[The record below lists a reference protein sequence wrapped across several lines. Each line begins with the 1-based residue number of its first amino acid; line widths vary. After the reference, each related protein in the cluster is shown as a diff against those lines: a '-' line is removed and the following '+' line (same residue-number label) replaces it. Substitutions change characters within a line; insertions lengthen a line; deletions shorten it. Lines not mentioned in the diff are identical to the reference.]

1 MNSYKA
7 PLNDLSFIFNH
18 LLDQEQ
24 LAKLPGL
31 EDLGVDLYESILD
44 EAGKFASNV
53 LDPINASGDREGL
66 KIKDGVVTTPTGFKA
81 AYQQYVQA
89 GWNNISLEPEF
100 GGQGLPYILS
110 TAVNEIMMGANKS
123 FVMCSGL
130 TTGAIEAISH
140 AASDELKQK
149 YLPKLV
155 SGEWGG
161 TMNLTEPGAGSDVG
175 ALKAKAIDQGD
186 GSYRIH
192 GQKIFITFGEH
203 DLTDNIIHLVL
214 ARLPDAPE
222 GVRGI
227 SLFLVPKFFVNDDG
241 SLGERN
247 DLRCVSIEHKLGIH
261 ASPTC
266 VMAYGDHEGALGY
279 LIGEK
284 NKGLAAMFVM
294 MNMARLTVGMEGVAL
309 TERSYQAALSYAR
322 ERIQGTDVETGQSV
336 AIIEHADVRRMLLT
350 MKSQV
355 EAMRTLSLFLAQAQ
369 DISFRHA
376 DPSVR
381 AHHQGIVDLLIPVF
395 KAWATETALKTTTL
409 GIQVHGGLGFIEET
423 GVAQYLRDAVISVIY
438 EGTTAIQAADL
449 VGRKVVKDQ
458 GKNLNILLGLMKATL
473 IELQENTALADIAKE
488 FATAIQV
495 LEEHSQHI
503 AAQFIQATKQAL
515 SVSVAYLM
523 LTGIVVGAWQH
534 ARSAIK
540 AQELLEK
547 NAGNLEFLKA
557 KVQSARFYHLM
568 VLPEIYGLAYSVK
581 YAGSAVTD
589 FSNDYFVD
597 D

>member
-18 LLDQEQ
+18 LLDQDQ
-24 LAKLPGL
+24 LAQLPGL

-44 EAGKFASNV
+44 EASKFATNV

-66 KIKDGVVTTPTGFKA
+66 KIQDGVVTTPKGFKE
-81 AYQQYVQA
+81 AYAQYTQA
-89 GWNNISLEPEF
+89 GWNNISLDPEF

-110 TAVNEIMMGANKS
+110 TAVNEIMMSANKS

-130 TTGAIEAISH
+130 TIGAIEAISH

-175 ALKAKAIDQGD
+175 ALKTKVIDQGN
-186 GSYRIH
+186 GTYRIH

-203 DLTDNIIHLVL
+203 DFTDNIIHLVL

-227 SLFLVPKFFVNDDG
+227 SLFLVPKFLVNADG

-247 DLRCVSIEHKLGIH
+247 DVRCVSIEHKLGIH

-266 VMAYGDHEGALGY
+266 VMAYGDNEGALGY
-279 LIGEK
+279 LIGDK
-284 NKGLAAMFVM
+284 NKGLAAMFMM

-309 TERSYQAALSYAR
+309 TERSYQAALDYAR
-322 ERIQGTDVETGQSV
+322 ERVQGADVETGKPV
-336 AIIEHADVRRMLLT
+336 AIIEHADVRRQLLA
-350 MKSQV
+350 MKSNV
-355 EAMRTLSLFLAQAQ
+355 EAMRALSLFIAQAQ
-369 DISFRHA
+369 DISFRHIE
-376 DPSVR
+376 PEVR
-381 AHHQGIVDLLIPVF
+381 AHHQGLVDLLIPVF
-395 KAWATETALKTTTL
+395 KAWATETALKTTIT

-458 GKNLNILLGLMKATL
+458 SKNLAVLIDLMKKTHVDIQAKP
-473 IELQENTALADIAKE
+473 ELVDVAKE
-488 FATAIQV
+488 FAAAIEV
-495 LEEHSQHI
+495 LSENSQHI
-503 AAQFIQATKQAL
+503 AAQFVESAKQAL
-515 SVSVAYLM
+515 SVSVPYLM
-523 LTGIVVGAWQH
+523 LAGLVVGAWQH
-534 ARSAIK
+534 AQSALK
-540 AQELLEK
+540 AVELLE
-547 NAGNLEFLKA
+547 AGENNQNFLKG
-557 KVQSARFYHLM
+557 KIQTARFYHRM
-568 VLPEIYGLAYSVK
+568 VLPEIYGLAYSVQHT
-581 YAGSAVTD
+581 GTSVTA
-589 FSNDYFVD
+589 FENAYFGE
-597 D
+597 

>member
-24 LAKLPGL
+24 LAQLPGL

-44 EAGKFASNV
+44 EAGKFATNV

-66 KIKDGVVTTPTGFKA
+66 KIADGVVTTPKGFKE
-81 AYQQYVQA
+81 AYAQYTQA

-110 TAVNEIMMGANKS
+110 TAVNEIMMSANKS

-130 TTGAIEAISH
+130 TIGAIEAISH
-140 AASDELKQK
+140 AGSDELKQK

-175 ALKAKAIDQGD
+175 ALKTKAIDQGD
-186 GSYRIH
+186 GTYRIS

-203 DLTDNIIHLVL
+203 DFTDNIIHLVL

-227 SLFLVPKFFVNDDG
+227 SLFLVPKFLVNDDG

-247 DLRCVSIEHKLGIH
+247 DVRCVSIEHKLGIH

-266 VMAYGDHEGALGY
+266 VMAYGDNEGALGY
-279 LIGEK
+279 LVGEQ
-284 NKGLAAMFVM
+284 NKGLMAMFVM

-309 TERSYQAALSYAR
+309 TERSYQASLDYAR
-322 ERIQGTDVETGQSV
+322 ERVQGVDVETGQSV
-336 AIIEHADVRRMLLT
+336 AIIEHADVRRQLLS
-350 MKSQV
+350 MKSNV
-355 EAMRTLSLFLAQAQ
+355 EAMRALSLFIAQSQ
-369 DISFRHA
+369 DISFRHTDA
-376 DPSVR
+376 EVR
-381 AHHQGIVDLLIPVF
+381 KHNQGLVDLLIPVF
-395 KAWATETALKTTTL
+395 KAWATETALKTTTT

-458 GKNLNILLGLMKATL
+458 GKNLNVLIGLMKDTL
-473 IELQENTALADIAKE
+473 AKVQANPELADIAKE
-488 FATAIQV
+488 FAVAIDI
-495 LEEHSQHI
+495 LSENSQQI
-503 AAQFIQATKQAL
+503 AAQFLQSTKQAL
-515 SVSVAYLM
+515 SVSVPYLM
-523 LTGIVVGAWQH
+523 LVGNVVGAWQL
-534 ARSAIK
+534 AQSAVK
-540 AQELLEK
+540 ASELLATGDT
-547 NAGNLEFLKA
+547 NINFLKG
-557 KVQSARFYHLM
+557 KIQTARFYHSM
-568 VLPEIYGLAYSVK
+568 VLPEIHGLAYSVQH
-581 YAGSAVTD
+581 AGTAVTAFD
-589 FSNDYFVD
+589 NAYFGE
-597 D
+597 

>member
-24 LAKLPGL
+24 LAQLPGL

-44 EAGKFASNV
+44 EAGKFATNV

-66 KIKDGVVTTPTGFKA
+66 KIADGVVTTPKGFKE
-81 AYQQYVQA
+81 AYAQYTQA

-110 TAVNEIMMGANKS
+110 TAVNEIMMSANKS

-130 TTGAIEAISH
+130 TIGAIEAISH
-140 AASDELKQK
+140 AGSDELKQK

-175 ALKAKAIDQGD
+175 ALKTKAIDQRD
-186 GSYRIH
+186 GTYRIH

-203 DLTDNIIHLVL
+203 DFTDNIIHLVL

-227 SLFLVPKFFVNDDG
+227 SLFLVPKFMVNDDG

-266 VMAYGDHEGALGY
+266 VMAYGDNEGALGY
-279 LIGEK
+279 LVGEK
-284 NKGLAAMFVM
+284 NKGLMAMFVM

-309 TERSYQAALSYAR
+309 TERSYQAALDYAR
-322 ERIQGTDVETGQSV
+322 ERVQGVDAETGQSV
-336 AIIEHADVRRMLLT
+336 AIIEHADVRRQLLQ
-350 MKSQV
+350 MKSNV
-355 EAMRTLSLFLAQAQ
+355 EAMRALSLFIAQAQ
-369 DISFRHA
+369 DISFRHSDA
-376 DPSVR
+376 EVR
-381 AHHQGIVDLLIPVF
+381 KHNQGLVDLLIPVF
-395 KAWATETALKTTTL
+395 KAWATETALKTTTT

-458 GKNLNILLGLMKATL
+458 GKNLGVLIGLMKQTL
-473 IELQENTALADIAKE
+473 AQAEANADLADIAFELKY
-488 FATAIQV
+488 AIEL
-495 LEEHSQHI
+495 LEQHSRAI
-503 AAQFIQATKQAL
+503 AGQFMQSTKQAL
-515 SVSVAYLM
+515 SVSVPYLM
-523 LTGIVVGAWQH
+523 LTGLVTGAWQL
-534 ARSAIK
+534 AQSAVK
-540 AQELLEK
+540 ASELLA
-547 NAGNLEFLKA
+547 AGDSNVNFLKG
-557 KVQSARFYHLM
+557 KIETARFYHKA
-568 VLPEIYGLAYSVK
+568 VLPEIRGLAYTVSNTGSVITGFDN
-581 YAGSAVTD
+581 A
-589 FSNDYFVD
+589 YFGE
-597 D
+597 

>member
-18 LLDQEQ
+18 LLDQKQ
-24 LAKLPGL
+24 LAELPGL
-31 EDLGVDLYESILD
+31 EDLGVELYESVLE

-66 KIKDGVVTTPTGFKA
+66 KIADGVVTTPKGFKE
-81 AYQQYVQA
+81 AYQQYTQA

-130 TTGAIEAISH
+130 TIGAIEAISH
-140 AASDELKQK
+140 AASDELKHK

-175 ALKAKAIDQGD
+175 ALKTKAIEQAD

-203 DLTDNIIHLVL
+203 DLTENIIHLVL
-214 ARLPDAPE
+214 ARLPDAPA

-227 SLFLVPKFFVNDDG
+227 SLFLVPKFLVNDDG

-247 DLRCVSIEHKLGIH
+247 DVRCVSIEHKLGIH

-266 VMAYGDHEGALGY
+266 VMAYGDDEGALGY
-279 LIGEK
+279 LVGEK

-309 TERSYQAALSYAR
+309 TERSYQAALDYAR
-322 ERIQGTDVETGQSV
+322 ERVQGADVATGQPV
-336 AIIEHADVRRMLLT
+336 AIIEHADVRRQLLS
-350 MKSQV
+350 MKSNV
-355 EAMRTLSLFLAQAQ
+355 EAMRAISLFIAQAQ
-369 DISFRHA
+369 DISLRHPDA
-376 DPSVR
+376 EVR
-381 AHHQGIVDLLIPVF
+381 AYNQGLVDLLIPVF
-395 KAWATETALKTTTL
+395 KAWATETALKTTTT

-449 VGRKVVKDQ
+449 VGRKIVKDQ
-458 GKNLNILLGLMKATL
+458 GKNLGVLLGLMKETL
-473 IELQENTALADIAKE
+473 AEVQAKAELADIATE
-488 FATAIQV
+488 FGNAIEL
-495 LEEHSQHI
+495 LESHSQLI
-503 AAQFIQATKQAL
+503 AQQFMQSTKDAL
-515 SVSVAYLM
+515 SVSVPYLM

-534 ARSAIK
+534 AKSAVK
-540 AQELLEK
+540 AAELLAQAQG
-547 NAGNLEFLKA
+547 NANFLKA
-557 KVQSARFYHLM
+557 KVQTARFYHTM
-568 VLPEIYGLAYSVK
+568 VLAEIYGLAHSVQH
-581 YAGSAVTD
+581 AGSVVTD
-589 FSNDYFVD
+589 FSNDYFID
-597 D
+597 

>member
-18 LLDQEQ
+18 LLDQKQ
-24 LAKLPGL
+24 LAELPGL
-31 EDLGVDLYESILD
+31 EDLGVELYESVLD
-44 EAGKFASNV
+44 EAGKFATNV

-66 KIKDGVVTTPTGFKA
+66 KIADGVVTTPKGFKE
-81 AYQQYVQA
+81 AYQQYTQA

-130 TTGAIEAISH
+130 TIGAIEAISH

-175 ALKAKAIDQGD
+175 ALKTKAIEQDD

-214 ARLPDAPE
+214 ARLPDAPA

-227 SLFLVPKFFVNDDG
+227 SLFLVPKFLVNDDG

-247 DLRCVSIEHKLGIH
+247 DVRCVSIEHKLGIH

-266 VMAYGDHEGALGY
+266 VMAYGDNEGALGY
-279 LIGEK
+279 LVGEK

-309 TERSYQAALSYAR
+309 TERSYQAALDYAR
-322 ERIQGTDVETGQSV
+322 ERVQGADVTTGQQV
-336 AIIEHADVRRMLLT
+336 AIIEHADVRRQLLS
-350 MKSQV
+350 MKSNV
-355 EAMRTLSLFLAQAQ
+355 EAMRAISLFIAQAQ
-369 DISFRHA
+369 DISFRHPDA
-376 DPSVR
+376 EVR
-381 AHHQGIVDLLIPVF
+381 AYHQGLVDLLIPVF
-395 KAWATETALKTTTL
+395 KAWATETALKTTTT

-449 VGRKVVKDQ
+449 VGRKIVKDQ
-458 GKNLNILLGLMKATL
+458 GKNLGVLLGLMKETL
-473 IELQENTALADIAKE
+473 AEVQANAELADIATE
-488 FATAIQV
+488 FGNAIEL
-495 LEEHSQHI
+495 LESHSQLI
-503 AAQFIQATKQAL
+503 AQQFMQSTKDAL
-515 SVSVAYLM
+515 SVSVPYLM

-534 ARSAIK
+534 AKSAVK
-540 AQELLEK
+540 AAELLAQAEG
-547 NAGNLEFLKA
+547 NANFLKG
-557 KVQSARFYHLM
+557 KVQTARFYHTM
-568 VLPEIYGLAYSVK
+568 VLAEIYGLAHSVK
-581 YAGSAVTD
+581 HASSAVTD

-597 D
+597 

>member
-24 LAKLPGL
+24 LAQLPGL

-44 EAGKFASNV
+44 EAGKFATNV

-66 KIKDGVVTTPTGFKA
+66 TIQDGVVTTPKGFKE
-81 AYQQYVQA
+81 AYAQYTQA
-89 GWNNISLEPEF
+89 GWNNISLDPEF

-110 TAVNEIMMGANKS
+110 TAVNEIMMSANKS

-130 TTGAIEAISH
+130 TIGAIEAISH

-175 ALKAKAIDQGD
+175 ALKTKAIDQGD
-186 GSYRIH
+186 GTYRIH

-203 DLTDNIIHLVL
+203 DFTDNIIHLVL

-227 SLFLVPKFFVNDDG
+227 SLFLVPKFLVNADG

-247 DLRCVSIEHKLGIH
+247 DVRCVSIEHKLGIH

-266 VMAYGDHEGALGY
+266 VMAYGDNEGALGY

-309 TERSYQAALSYAR
+309 TERSYQAALDYAR
-322 ERIQGTDVETGQSV
+322 ERVQGADVETGKPV
-336 AIIEHADVRRMLLT
+336 AIIEHADVRRQLLT
-350 MKSQV
+350 MKSNV
-355 EAMRTLSLFLAQAQ
+355 EAMRALSLFIAQAQ
-369 DISFRHA
+369 DISFRHTDA
-376 DPSVR
+376 AVR
-381 AHHQGIVDLLIPVF
+381 AHNQGLVDLLIPVF
-395 KAWATETALKTTTL
+395 KAWATETALRTTTT

-449 VGRKVVKDQ
+449 VGRKLVKDQ
-458 GKNLNILLGLMKATL
+458 GRNLAVLMGLMKDTL
-473 IELQENTALADIAKE
+473 AQVQAQPELADIASE
-488 FATAIQV
+488 FANA
-495 LEEHSQHI
+495 LDLLAEHSQSI
-503 AAQFIQATKQAL
+503 AQQFSQSTKQAL
-515 SVSVAYLM
+515 SVSVPYLM
-523 LTGIVVGAWQH
+523 LTGYVVGAWQL
-534 ARSAIK
+534 AQSAVK
-540 AQELLEK
+540 AAELLA
-547 NAGNLEFLKA
+547 AGDSNQNFLKG
-557 KVQSARFYHLM
+557 KIQTARFYHRM
-568 VLPEIYGLAYSVK
+568 VLTEIQGLAYSVK
-581 YAGSAVTD
+581 HAGSAVTAFD
-589 FSNDYFVD
+589 NAYFGE
-597 D
+597 

>member
-24 LAKLPGL
+24 LAQLPGL

-44 EAGKFASNV
+44 EAGKFATNV

-66 KIKDGVVTTPTGFKA
+66 KMVDGVVNTPKGFKE
-81 AYQQYVQA
+81 AYVQYTQA

-110 TAVNEIMMGANKS
+110 TAVSEIMMAANKS

-130 TTGAIEAISH
+130 TVGAIEAISH

-155 SGEWGG
+155 SGEWAG

-175 ALKAKAIDQGD
+175 ALKTKAIDQGD
-186 GSYRIH
+186 GTYRIH

-203 DLTDNIIHLVL
+203 DFTDNIIHLVL

-227 SLFLVPKFFVNDDG
+227 SLFLVPKFLVNDDG
-241 SLGERN
+241 SLGQRN
-247 DLRCVSIEHKLGIH
+247 DLHCVSIEHKLGIH

-266 VMAYGDHEGALGY
+266 VMAYGDNKGALGY
-279 LIGEK
+279 LVGEK

-309 TERSYQAALSYAR
+309 TERSYQAALDYAR
-322 ERIQGTDVETGQSV
+322 ERVQGADVEMGKPV
-336 AIIEHADVRRMLLT
+336 AIIEHADVRRQLLT
-350 MKSQV
+350 MKSNV
-355 EAMRTLSLFLAQAQ
+355 EAMRALSLFIAQAQ
-369 DISFRHA
+369 DISFRHS
-376 DPSVR
+376 DPATR
-381 AHHQGIVDLLIPVF
+381 AHHQGLVDLLIPVF
-395 KAWATETALKTTTL
+395 KAWATETALKTTTT

-449 VGRKVVKDQ
+449 VGRKLVKDQ
-458 GKNLNILLGLMKATL
+458 GKNLSVL
-473 IELQENTALADIAKE
+473 IELMKKSLAELEAKPELADVAQA
-488 FATAIQV
+488 FAAAIEV
-495 LEEHSQHI
+495 LSENSQQI
-503 AAQFIQATKQAL
+503 AAQFIESTKQAL
-515 SVSVAYLM
+515 AVSVPYLM
-523 LTGIVVGAWQH
+523 LTGLVVGAWQLSQ
-534 ARSAIK
+534 SALK
-540 AQELLEK
+540 ATELLAADDA
-547 NAGNLEFLKA
+547 NSNFLKG
-557 KVQSARFYHLM
+557 KIQTARFYHSM
-568 VLPEIYGLAYSVK
+568 VLPEIYGLAYSVQ
-581 YAGSAVTD
+581 YAGASVTA
-589 FSNDYFVD
+589 FENAYFGE
-597 D
+597 